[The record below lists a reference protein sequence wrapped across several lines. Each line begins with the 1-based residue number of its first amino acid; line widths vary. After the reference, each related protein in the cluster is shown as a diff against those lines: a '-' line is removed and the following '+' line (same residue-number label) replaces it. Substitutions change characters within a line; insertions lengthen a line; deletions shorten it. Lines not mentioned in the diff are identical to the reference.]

1 MFEAVVS
8 EPMKMVDVM
17 RPEYKN
23 LRVLV
28 ADDDRNVVNLLC
40 RLLRELGF
48 GTIESVDNGLSA
60 AQKLEEAGFDL
71 VIADWVMAPMS
82 GIELIERL
90 RADAR
95 WTNLPFIMVT
105 GKNDRHGVETAKT
118 AGVSGYLLKPFRI
131 ADLQKQVE
139 YALQSASAPAS
150 ELRI

>member
-1 MFEAVVS
+1 
-8 EPMKMVDVM
+8 MVDVM
-17 RPEYKN
+17 RSEYKN

-28 ADDDRNVVNLLC
+28 ADDDRNIVNLLC

-48 GTIESVDNGLSA
+48 GTIESADSGISA

-71 VIADWVMAPMS
+71 IIADWMMEPMS

-90 RADAR
+90 RTDER
-95 WTNLPFIMVT
+95 WASLPFIMVT
-105 GKNDRHGVETAKT
+105 GKNDQQGVETAKT

-139 YALQSASAPAS
+139 HALQSASAPAS
-150 ELRI
+150 ELRA

>member
-1 MFEAVVS
+1 
-8 EPMKMVDVM
+8 MVQAL
-17 RPEYKN
+17 RSEYKN

-28 ADDDRNVVNLLC
+28 ADDDRNIVNLLC

-48 GTIESVDNGLSA
+48 GTIESVDNGVSA
-60 AQKLEEAGFDL
+60 VQKLEESGFDL

-82 GIELIERL
+82 GLDLIEHL

-95 WTNLPFIMVT
+95 WMNLPFVMVT
-105 GKNDRHGVETAKT
+105 GKNDRDGVETAKT

-139 YALQSASAPAS
+139 YALQSASAPES
-150 ELRI
+150 EFRV